1 MPRTPRD
8 SGRLP
13 QIQIFRSLIILSLLA
28 LLLAPRAGAASC
40 PAWAEAPERS
50 ETEGAAAPRL
60 LLPGDHRVRPGQVV
74 HLAWSAADSVSELE
88 IILSV
93 GGEHPFT
100 TRVSP
105 RLDPRRRGFDWRV
118 PDIPGAELRL
128 RLRYNRGGREIDGL
142 PGGALTVRFDTGEES
157 APAGLPA
164 RAAAGEMEA
173 ARAAGRAPAGAPL
186 HLAALD
192 SGEDAPETRLPAPAA
207 AAARHRPAA
216 ATRLRPGRR
225 DDLLSSLDRS
235 PRTVPL
241 RS

>member
-1 MPRTPRD
+1 MSITFIA
-8 SGRLP
+8 LA
-13 QIQIFRSLIILSLLA
+13 LLA
-28 LLLAPRAGAASC
+28 LVFVPRAGAVSC
-40 PAWAEAPERS
+40 PDPTDAPEMR
-50 ETEGAAAPRL
+50 EPEMREPEAAAAPRL

-88 IILSV
+88 ILLSV

-100 TRVSP
+100 TCVSP
-105 RLDPRRRGFDWRV
+105 RLDPRRHGFDWRV
-118 PDIPGAELRL
+118 PDFPGAELRL

-164 RAAAGEMEA
+164 RAAAGEAEA

-186 HLAALD
+186 HLAALNA
-192 SGEDAPETRLPAPAA
+192 GEDAPETRLPMPLAG
-207 AAARHRPAA
+207 AARFRPAA
-216 ATRLRPGRR
+216 ATRRWPRRR
-225 DDLLSSLDRS
+225 DDILNALARS